1 MTATWVDTN
10 VLLRPLSGE
19 PAALAARADRLVAAA
34 REGGPQLRVATEIVC
49 ELVFVLGSRAFG
61 YSRAEIGDVLTGL
74 LSQPGIAPDEPELCL
89 YALQR
94 MAALNV
100 PFVDALL
107 AGRAERKDETVAT
120 LDVRDF
126 TRLGARLHA
135 I

>member
-10 VLLRPLSGE
+10 VLLRHLSGE

>member
-1 MTATWVDTN
+1 VTATWVDTN
-10 VLLRPLSGE
+10 VLLRHLSGE

-34 REGGPQLRVATEIVC
+34 RDGGLQLRVATEIVC
-49 ELVFVLGSRAFG
+49 ELVFVLGSKAFG

-74 LSQPGIAPDEPELCL
+74 LSQPGIVPDEPELCL

-94 MAALNV
+94 MAAHNV

-107 AGRAERKDETVAT
+107 AGRAEGKQETVAT
-120 LDVRDF
+120 LDARYF
-126 TRLGARLHA
+126 SRLGVRLQP